1 MFDRL
6 VLSTKDQRKGRTGKF
21 LFVTSLFYSL
31 ALASALIVS
40 VVAASPMLD
49 ETGNVL
55 DALPAI
61 PLASLPPAGPRAK
74 GPEPK
79 NPSAQPDIYKVKDLE
94 TITRGPS
101 TNEPP
106 RSITKIPSTDIEG
119 TGIGSGGPGGPGV
132 IGGTSPAGSDIG
144 LPTDGREIPPPP
156 PPPVQKP
163 VEKPQP
169 AVDKQPL
176 RVSSRVLTGAALERK
191 TPVYPPLAKQVRLE
205 GSVTVEVVISL
216 DGRVEAARA
225 LGGHPLL
232 TTAAV
237 EAAKGWRFNPTLLN
251 GVPVRVTG
259 LITFNFNLN

>member
-31 ALASALIVS
+31 ALASALVVS

-49 ETGNVL
+49 DTGNVL

-74 GPEPK
+74 GPEPQ
-79 NPSAQPDIYKVKDLE
+79 PSAQPDIYNVRKLE
-94 TITRGPS
+94 TITRDVS

-106 RSITKIPSTDIEG
+106 RSMQKIPSISDVGDTG
-119 TGIGSGGPGGPGV
+119 TGLGVPGGQGIP
-132 IGGTSPAGSDIG
+132 GGTNPAGSDIG
-144 LPTDGREIPPPP
+144 LPTGGREIAPPP
-156 PPPVQKP
+156 PPPVEKP

-169 AVDKQPL
+169 PVDKQPL
-176 RVSSRVLTGAALERK
+176 RVSSKVLTGAALERR

-237 EAAKGWRFNPTLLN
+237 EAARGWRFNPTLLN

>member
-1 MFDRL
+1 
-6 VLSTKDQRKGRTGKF
+6 
-21 LFVTSLFYSL
+21 
-31 ALASALIVS
+31 
-40 VVAASPMLD
+40 MLD
-49 ETGNVL
+49 ETGNTL

-79 NPSAQPDIYKVKDLE
+79 NPSTQPDIYNVRKLE
-94 TITRGPS
+94 TITSAVS

-106 RSITKIPSTDIEG
+106 RSISKIPNLNVEG
-119 TGIGSGGPGGPGV
+119 TGTGPGGPGGSGV
-132 IGGTSPAGSDIG
+132 PGGISLAGSDIG

-156 PPPVQKP
+156 PVEKP

-191 TPVYPPLAKQVRLE
+191 TPTYPPLAKQIRLE

-237 EAAKGWRFNPTLLN
+237 EAARGWRFNPTLLN